1 MVTNLSILYLIDNT
15 GLINYD
21 QLYAQLYAELEQ
33 GRRYWFEDEE
43 NARIMQQNLELS
55 LRTIIFVMSEVC
67 QKRWV
72 KNQKV

>member
-43 NARIMQQNLELS
+43 NARIMLQNLELS